1 MTFLTGNKKK
11 AIGVELR
18 SNRVWKRI
26 LASRENI
33 ADIAAHETKQQHYI
47 YPFLFIGNFWTLYP
61 VQSDM
66 TAESENA
73 LYFRIVSSKPASV
86 KKK

>member
-26 LASRENI
+26 SASRENI
-33 ADIAAHETKQQHYI
+33 ADIAAH
-47 YPFLFIGNFWTLYP
+47 
-61 VQSDM
+61 
-66 TAESENA
+66 
-73 LYFRIVSSKPASV
+73 
-86 KKK
+86 